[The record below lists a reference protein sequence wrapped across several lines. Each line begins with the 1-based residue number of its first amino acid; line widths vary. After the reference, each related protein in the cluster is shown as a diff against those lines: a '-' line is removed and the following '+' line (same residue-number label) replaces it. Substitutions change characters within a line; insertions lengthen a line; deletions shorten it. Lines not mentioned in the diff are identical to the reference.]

1 MKRRF
6 VIRTN
11 AEVQY
16 RGYPLKRLISDYQ
29 AAHEINIEFKSWDR
43 EYLAWE
49 YGYCNPP
56 LVICKE
62 DNTPIA
68 VMRFIGDFDWQAL
81 VHFFEVFNK

>member
-16 RGYPLKRLISDYQ
+16 RGYPLKRLIADYQ
-29 AAHEINIEFKSWDR
+29 AAHEINVEFKSWHG
-43 EYLAWE
+43 EYLAWK

-56 LVICKE
+56 LVICME
-62 DNTPIA
+62 GNTQIA

-81 VHFFEVFNK
+81 IRFFEVFNK

>member
-6 VIRTN
+6 IIKTN
-11 AEVQY
+11 SEVQW
-16 RGYPLKRLISDYQ
+16 RSIPLKRLIGDYQ
-29 AAHEINIEFKSWDR
+29 TKHEISIEFQSWDR

-56 LVICKE
+56 LVICVE
-62 DNTPIA
+62 DNTEIA
-68 VMRFIGDFDWQAL
+68 VMRFIGEFDWKAL